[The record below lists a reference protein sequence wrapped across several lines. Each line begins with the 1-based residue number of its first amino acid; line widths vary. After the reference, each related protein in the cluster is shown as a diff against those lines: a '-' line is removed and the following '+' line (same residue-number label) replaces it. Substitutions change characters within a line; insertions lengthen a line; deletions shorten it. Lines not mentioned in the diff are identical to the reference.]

1 MIPLGKGVVN
11 RKFKKSID
19 FFCFRVTMFLAI
31 TERLVLMRILFIGD
45 VVSGPGTTFL
55 LDNLWNIRKEC
66 CADVVIANGENSADG
81 NGILP
86 FSADRLF
93 SAGVDIITGGNHSFR
108 RREIYSYI
116 DEQEYLLRPVN
127 YPTDVPGCGY
137 CIYTTDR
144 GDKVA
149 VISMLGTY
157 MLDAFECPFK
167 TADRLIEK
175 ISEQTKNIIIDF
187 HAEATS
193 EKRAFAEYVAGR
205 VSAVVG
211 THTHVQTAD
220 EKILSDYTGFI
231 TDVGMTGVID
241 SILGVKKEDVIYRF
255 TTKMP
260 TRFNAATGDC
270 EMNGVLIDIDAKTGK
285 CTNIERYNKK

>member
-1 MIPLGKGVVN
+1 
-11 RKFKKSID
+11 
-19 FFCFRVTMFLAI
+19 
-31 TERLVLMRILFIGD
+31 MRILFIGD
-45 VVSGPGTTFL
+45 VVSGTGTNFL

-66 CADVVIANGENSADG
+66 KADVVIANGENSADG

-116 DEQEYLLRPVN
+116 DENDYLLRPVN
-127 YPTDVPGCGY
+127 YPTDVPGNGY
-137 CIYTTDR
+137 CIFETDR
-144 GDKVA
+144 GEKLA

-157 MLDAFECPFK
+157 MLDAYECPFK

-175 ISEQTKNIIIDF
+175 ISSETKNIIIDF

-193 EKRAFAEYVAGR
+193 EKRALAEYVAGR
-205 VSAVVG
+205 VSALVG

-220 EKILSDYTGFI
+220 EKILSDHTGFI
-231 TDVGMTGVID
+231 TDVGMTGVTD

-255 TTKMP
+255 VTKMP
-260 TRFNAATGDC
+260 ARFNAAVGSC
-270 EMNGVLIDIDAKTGK
+270 ELNGVLLDIDSKTGK
-285 CTNIERYNKK
+285 CTKIERYVKKQSD